1 MKVIRLHRPMLSFWS
16 LWVMTSSKLLLV
28 RALIVF
34 RSSSSFP
41 PSTTTTTSIRRSHDV
56 STNTNS
62 CLFNQNNE
70 DDGDYDTSL
79 FPRSGMNRRK
89 VFTMLTGY
97 TSALIVTAANTNPAK
112 AIVTDET
119 DNFADNY
126 WDSSSSSSSSKSN
139 KDSPISL
146 PSPSDEVV
154 VTVKSKD
161 LQTKGGIGLE
171 LGEIEFR
178 TNRRVFVKSVNEGS
192 VADQLG
198 IQKDWVIVSINGE
211 TAERTNVEGVATM
224 IYRASHTA
232 SSSSSESD
240 DVIVLRFRNPVIFR
254 DQLRDL
260 SSSSPDSVVTTQVAP
275 AGDTTQRQLDGS
287 VKPGRS
293 VTEQDDQ
300 RISVSQLIPPKMCKR
315 GSTLDDLMEIS
326 YIGRVVETGNIFDG
340 SAIMVDGEGIPGRGN
355 DVSISFVL
363 GKQPFGQFPP
373 GWDVGLTGM
382 CVGERRRILVPPV
395 LAYGEKGLPR
405 RGIPSQATLQY
416 DVTLVSLNG
425 LAMPR

>member
-41 PSTTTTTSIRRSHDV
+41 PSTTTATSIRRSHDV

-79 FPRSGMNRRK
+79 FPRSSMNRRK

-178 TNRRVFVKSVNEGS
+178 TNRRVFVKSVNAGS

-224 IYRASHTA
+224 IYRASHPA
-232 SSSSSESD
+232 SSSSAESD

-275 AGDTTQRQLDGS
+275 AGDTTQRQLNGS

-300 RISVSQLIPPKMCKR
+300 RISVSQLILPKMCKR
-315 GSTLDDLMEIS
+315 GTTLDDLMEIS

-355 DVSISFVL
+355 DISISFVL

>member
-1 MKVIRLHRPMLSFWS
+1 MKMIRLHRPILILWS
-16 LWVMTSSKLLLV
+16 LWVTTSSNFLLV

-41 PSTTTTTSIRRSHDV
+41 PSTTTSIRRSHDGV
-56 STNTNS
+56 STDNNS

-70 DDGDYDTSL
+70 DNGEYRTTP
-79 FPRSGMNRRK
+79 FWNRRK
-89 VFTMLTGY
+89 LFAMLTRY
-97 TSALIVTAANTNPAK
+97 TSAVIVTAANTNPAN

-126 WDSSSSSSSSKSN
+126 WDSSTRSGNKSN
-139 KDSPISL
+139 KDSSISL

-178 TNRRVFVKSVNEGS
+178 TNRRVFLKSVSEGS

-198 IQKDWVIVSINGE
+198 IRKDWVIVSINGE

-224 IYRASHTA
+224 IYRASHT
-232 SSSSSESD
+232 SSSESD
-240 DVIVLRFRNPVIFR
+240 DDVIELRFRNPVIFR

-275 AGDTTQRQLDGS
+275 AGDTTQRQSDGS

-293 VTEQDDQ
+293 FTEQDDQ

-315 GSTLDDLMEIS
+315 GSTEDDLMEIS

-340 SAIMVDGEGIPGRGN
+340 SAIKIDGEGIAGRGN
-355 DVSISFVL
+355 DISIFFVL

-395 LAYGEKGLPR
+395 LAYGDKGLPR

-425 LAMPR
+425 LAMPQ